1 MASKRGGFAAKTSKV
16 KHGGRYL
23 FPSIHS
29 GFDFEP
35 EPNIHTHTLT
45 HGRLLS
51 AYQIQAI
58 PRRAL
63 SILALLL
70 QWWVTLKCL
79 LLWEPTTLHTHW
91 HTQTHADMDTHTH
104 THTHSLGVHFLKLSL
119 KLFFSAPGLVALVSR
134 KESFAAG
141 RETHGEG
148 TCLHL
153 HTETSI
159 TLWQIR
165 TDI

>member
-1 MASKRGGFAAKTSKV
+1 MGLQQRLARSNTVEDS
-16 KHGGRYL
+16 Y
-23 FPSIHS
+23 FPAYTLVSILNQS
-29 GFDFEP
+29 Q
-35 EPNIHTHTLT
+35 TYTLT
-45 HGRLLS
+45 HS
-51 AYQIQAI
+51 HMDFY
-58 PRRAL
+58 
-63 SILALLL
+63 
-70 QWWVTLKCL
+70 CL
-79 LLWEPTTLHTHW
+79 LIKYKQYPGEHLVFWLYYYNDEWPWSVCCYGNPPHYIRT
-91 HTQTHADMDTHTH
+91 DTH

-119 KLFFSAPGLVALVSR
+119 KIFFSAPGLVALVSR